1 MKRLRK
7 DNKMKIKTLF
17 LSIVVCFMGSAR
29 TYADGTFPAITSV
42 PFPKL
47 DTNAS
52 GPQYRNPSLVR
63 IDANTLIAFAN
74 KRSTDK
80 DVGAKDGH
88 STIVAK
94 KSINNGQTWGDQVTI
109 LDATKQSDSNF
120 KYGDPATVYDP
131 VSKKILLMCCGGTL
145 GYAAKSKLR
154 TYKALVDP
162 ATLTLVDSND
172 LKTQVDGP
180 TDVTE
185 QIYGLF
191 NTVDP
196 NVTSLFPTS
205 GEMCRSKYIKNETN
219 GQFRIYLA
227 LTTVG
232 GAKVIYTDDLG
243 KNWTVLRDK
252 RFLQK
257 SNVDYMYE
265 AANSLSDETKCVEL
279 PDTSVWITSRYNKD
293 IYSRGFNVF
302 NYDRTDPNFTTGTW
316 NDPNKYNCEA
326 TPKGTAQARSNFVM
340 TKSRCNGSLVIVP
353 ARRVSDGTH
362 VYLALHSI
370 PYGDAKDKGGKSPY
384 SDRTDLGINWKV
396 LKDRNDFTSMN
407 GDDDYTVTANSK
419 TYPVQC
425 SSKLLTEWKNYQL
438 NADYSAYSTMLDN
451 GTDGVDLLFEH
462 TKTTGQYDI
471 AYQHLPISTITGGAY
486 TYAGELNHNAYMNV
500 NVKPV
505 PGNVYLIK
513 ARYYDANGNITES
526 YLHSNFKP
534 ITKNG
539 VTDNDN
545 AALSATV
552 ASKNF
557 PASKTPDPTYYWIYS
572 KEPQQGSEDMV
583 DVFASLNADGYIGW
597 NKTGGTDYSK
607 NVPSGITICTP
618 FWFEAFEVN
627 YFTHKKEV
635 ISGSDKSVTAFPIDG
650 YAMCYNQPDHGDRY
664 FAIGKPSK
672 NANEQEY
679 SVNYLQNTGNKFKL
693 SSGNWSSDLIFVKV
707 QPSGKGLDDPK
718 TFGSFNAP
726 TYNGDGYPITFAR
739 SNDDCDAYKEAEK
752 KGTADSFDFN
762 YYASLRAPFAVY
774 VPDGVTV
781 YKLNSVDP
789 KNYTLDMKE
798 YTKDLPADAN
808 GKKIIPRETPVIMRC
823 EGKRGNGKTSVIKNF
838 TIAPSQPFNTAYRG
852 DDETSNP
859 TTNLNGTLGRRVFD
873 DTVYKSVEG
882 GTGSSVYYL
891 LGKVN
896 GYVALYRLGRNSN
909 KKFAIAHNKAYF
921 VFNTQNGTSQAK
933 PFFAMSFG
941 DGETTTIQSVVTKG
955 IADGKVYDLN
965 GRYMGTSLDGL
976 AKGIYIL
983 NGRKVIK

>member
-7 DNKMKIKTLF
+7 DYIMKIKTLF

-47 DTNAS
+47 GTNAS

-80 DVGAKDGH
+80 DVGTKDGH

-94 KSINNGQTWGDQVTI
+94 KSTDNGTTWGDQVTI

-145 GYAAKSKLR
+145 GYAANSKLR

-162 ATLTLVDSND
+162 ATLTLVGPND

-180 TDVTE
+180 TDVTD

-227 LTTVG
+227 LTTMG

-252 RFLQK
+252 RFFNA

-353 ARRVSDGTH
+353 ACRVSDGTH

-370 PYGDAKDKGGKSPY
+370 PYGDAKDKGGNTPY

-462 TKTTGQYDI
+462 TTTAGQYDI
-471 AYQHLPISTITGGAY
+471 AYQRLPISTITGGAY
-486 TYAGELNHNAYMNV
+486 TYAGDLDNAAYMNV

-572 KEPQQGSEDMV
+572 KEPQHGSEDMV

-635 ISGSDKSVTAFPIDG
+635 ISGSDKSVTAYPIDG

-672 NANEQEY
+672 NPNEQEY

-707 QPSGKGLDDPK
+707 QPSGKSLDNPK
-718 TFGSFNAP
+718 VFGTFNTP
-726 TYNGDGYPITFAR
+726 TYSGQGYPITFAR
-739 SNDDCDAYKEAEK
+739 SNDDCDAYKQAVKNGTEAK
-752 KGTADSFDFN
+752 FDFN

-774 VPDGVTV
+774 VPDGVKV
-781 YKLNSVDP
+781 YKLNRVDP
-789 KNYTLDMKE
+789 KNYTLDMQE
-798 YTKDLPADAN
+798 YTSLPTAN
-808 GKKIIPRETPVIMRC
+808 GRTIIPRETPVIMQYP
-823 EGKRGNGKTSVIKNF
+823 GTRGNGETSVTKYF
-838 TIAPSQPFNTAYRG
+838 EIAPSQTFDSNYKG
-852 DDETSNP
+852 DDEKPHP
-859 TTNLNGTLGRRVFD
+859 TTNFNGTLGRRVFD

-896 GYVALYRLGRNSN
+896 GYVALYRLGKNSKN
-909 KKFAIAHNKAYF
+909 EFAIAHNKAYF

-941 DGETTTIQSVVTKG
+941 GDETTVIQSVGTKG

-965 GRYMGTSLDGL
+965 GRYMGTSLNGL

-983 NGRKVIK
+983 NGRKVVK

>member
-42 PFPKL
+42 PFNKNSL
-47 DTNAS
+47 TT
-52 GPQYRNPSLVR
+52 GQYRIPSLVR
-63 IDANTLIAFAN
+63 IDAKTLIAFADLRA
-74 KRSTDK
+74 KGG
-80 DVGAKDGH
+80 DVGASDGYN
-88 STIVAK
+88 SIVAK
-94 KSINNGQTWGDQVTI
+94 KSTDNGATWGDQVTI
-109 LDATKQSDSNF
+109 LDATKQNDPNF
-120 KYGDPATVYDP
+120 KYGDAATVYDP
-131 VSKKILLMCCGGTL
+131 VSGKILLMCCGGTVKY
-145 GYAAKSKLR
+145 GNSTKANPIR

-162 ATLTLVDSND
+162 ATLTLVDPND
-172 LKTQVDGP
+172 LETQVDEP
-180 TDVTE
+180 TEVTD

-191 NTVDP
+191 STVDP
-196 NVTSLFPTS
+196 NVTGLFPTS
-205 GEMCRSKYIKNETN
+205 GEMCRSKYIKTGTN
-219 GQFRIYLA
+219 NRVYLA
-227 LTTVG
+227 LATNI
-232 GAKVIYTDDLG
+232 GAQVIYTDDLG
-243 KNWTVLRDK
+243 TTWYVLG
-252 RFLQK
+252 
-257 SNVDYMYE
+257 SAATETMYK
-265 AANSLSDETKCVEL
+265 ANSYTSDETKCVEL

-302 NYDRTDPNFTTGTW
+302 NYDRTDATFASGTW
-316 NDPNKYNCEA
+316 GDPNSPNCEA
-326 TPKGTAQARSNFVM
+326 TPSSSNGNFRM
-340 TKSRCNGSLVIVP
+340 SASRCNASLVIVP

-370 PYGDAKDKGGKSPY
+370 PYGEWGKNPTLNINTY
-384 SDRTDLGINWKV
+384 TDRKDLGINWKV
-396 LKDRNDFTSMN
+396 LKDRNDFTTMDGIDVQVTNNNRTFPVN
-407 GDDDYTVTANSK
+407 GSH
-419 TYPVQC
+419 
-425 SSKLLTEWKNYQL
+425 KLLTGWNNYQV
-438 NADYSAYSTMLDN
+438 NTDYSAYSTLLDN

-462 TKTTGQYDI
+462 TNTTGNYDI
-471 AYQHLPISTITGGAY
+471 VYQQLSLSTITGGAY
-486 TYAGELNHNAYMNV
+486 TYAGDLNNGAYMNV

-572 KEPQQGSEDMV
+572 KEPQHGSEDMV

-635 ISGSDKSVTAFPIDG
+635 ISGSDKSVTAYPIDG

-672 NANEQEY
+672 NPNEQEY

-707 QPSGKGLDDPK
+707 QPSGKSLDNPK
-718 TFGSFNAP
+718 VFGTFNTP
-726 TYNGDGYPITFAR
+726 TYSGQGYPITFAR
-739 SNDDCDAYKEAEK
+739 SNDDCDAYKQAVKNGTEAK
-752 KGTADSFDFN
+752 FDFN

-774 VPDGVTV
+774 VPDGVKV
-781 YKLNSVDP
+781 YKLNRVDP
-789 KNYTLDMKE
+789 KNYTLDMQE
-798 YTKDLPADAN
+798 YTSLPTAN
-808 GKKIIPRETPVIMRC
+808 GRTIIPRETPVIMQYP
-823 EGKRGNGKTSVIKNF
+823 GTRGNGETSVTKYF
-838 TIAPSQPFNTAYRG
+838 EIAPSQTFDSNYKG
-852 DDETSNP
+852 DDEKPHP

-896 GYVALYRLGRNSN
+896 GYVALYRLGKNSKN
-909 KKFAIAHNKAYF
+909 EFAIAHNKAYF

-941 DGETTTIQSVVTKG
+941 GDETTVIQSVGTKG
-955 IADGKVYDLN
+955 IADDKVYDLN
-965 GRYMGTSLDGL
+965 GRYMGTSLNGL

-983 NGRKVIK
+983 NGRKVVK